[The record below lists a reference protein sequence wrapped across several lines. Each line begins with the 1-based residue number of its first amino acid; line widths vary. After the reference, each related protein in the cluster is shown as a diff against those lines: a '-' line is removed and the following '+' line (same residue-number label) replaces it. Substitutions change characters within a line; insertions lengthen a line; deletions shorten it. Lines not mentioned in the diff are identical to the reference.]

1 MTKFTQIELER
12 IEKFKR
18 LVTCVGIGAK
28 GVLFF
33 NNENFTHDASYIDL
47 NKDSDL
53 PYLMEKMNNMLTL
66 INNDPELVDEDIEE
80 YLWKLC

>member
-12 IEKFKR
+12 IEEFKR
-18 LVTCVGIGAK
+18 LVACVGIGAK

-47 NKDSDL
+47 NEDSDL